1 MPRKF
6 SKDPFFEGDLTP
18 EMIGFDDLSSRKIS
32 EALQEEDPQN
42 AENYTHRNIFS
53 GLPCSCG
60 YWHSDKEEQTKVA
73 AEEEEAPKPKV
84 GLFIGKFGTPPEDYD
99 PFATHDAG
107 RTPSMAEIHL
117 TNWLVSNGYEFRDR
131 RVLDVDAI
139 VCDAE
144 GKLFLFGLEQAK
156 ELNIGIV
163 ELSPP
168 QIARIAQEGISD
180 AIASDLRRGID
191 NAVEETRGQQE
202 DFVPD
207 LKTNAGRKIFKQNQK
222 IFRRNGPL
230 SGEVPNSQGP
240 GGPNAGLKVLERLDN
255 LCAKNDAEGLLPW
268 LVARL
273 AKNDITPNFGARGE
287 AARGD
292 QIGLNHGTTNVE
304 LLFGSIATWFNAR
317 QSPFRQGKNVME
329 MDVDQA
335 WKISDEHLEWV
346 RSQEMIKQYS
356 KQLLEDETSKR
367 KEDELQRANTP
378 PDQFYNPMVVDL
390 PQAIEARNMQVL
402 EELEDAKLRG
412 ETSRDEPY
420 TMEDLVERGYPGII
434 DPEKYKGWRAVQITT
449 AESARLETAILGHCI
464 GSDEQP
470 YVYGIAEEKL
480 ECFSLRDPDGIP
492 KATWNWN
499 PEDNSLGHIQGRSG
513 YPKEEWRELISAFN
527 NFTGR
532 DDDGGGQGND
542 SLSENRD
549 NAYYFESLGMYD
561 WAERA
566 GGITNWD
573 FGSVE
578 EIDRAEAI
586 MDDPW
591 DVIRQFSDDNIDDE
605 CTLEADP
612 IPEALAMD
620 AVENYHSFPE
630 TFIGLLSEQGSYGF
644 YGMNLNNFIKE
655 ILDYWAGEYERYPR
669 YITDEMSPEEEAQYS
684 EAGGEVEAFSFDEE
698 ALKREVADE
707 VIDERFLNLIQLRT
721 PPGKDPM
728 AGEYKDPTN
737 PQLSD
742 EGRERINMGLNNDAQ
757 PGDYTA
763 PPPVSYDEFGRR
775 RDPDPFDKLPLTE
788 NQPVTV
794 QQYNRELEEVPFGER
809 MGEPMYNTFVEPRN
823 NPADIAREYS
833 RIWTNEGQ
841 SAANK
846 WYYENYPNAQP
857 VNQQLTSGWNG
868 LMHS

>member
-6 SKDPFFEGDLTP
+6 SKDSFFEGDLTP

-32 EALQEEDPQN
+32 EALEEDPQN
-42 AENYTHRNIFS
+42 AGNYTHRNIFS

-73 AEEEEAPKPKV
+73 AEEEEAPKPRV
-84 GLFIGKFGTPPEDYD
+84 SLFIGESTSPHPDS
-99 PFATHDAG
+99 
-107 RTPSMAEIHL
+107 PSGNTRVDNQYWAQRNL
-117 TNWLVSNGYEFRDR
+117 TEWIASNGYDFCNQAIN
-131 RVLDVDAI
+131 VDAI
-139 VCDAE
+139 VCDDSADE
-144 GKLFLFGLEQAK
+144 LFPGLEQAK
-156 ELNIGIV
+156 KLGQFRNIGIV

-191 NAVEETRGQQE
+191 NAIEETRGQQE

-222 IFRRNGPL
+222 IFRRDGPL
-230 SGEVPNSQGP
+230 SGDVPNSQGP
-240 GGPNAGLKVLERLDN
+240 GGPNAGFKVLERLDN

-292 QIGLNHGTTNVE
+292 QIGLNHGGNRPGNFE
-304 LLFGSIATWFNAR
+304 LLFNTIATWFNAR
-317 QSPFRQGKNVME
+317 QSPLRQGKNVME

-335 WKISDEHLEWV
+335 WEISSEHLEWV

-356 KQLLEDETSKR
+356 TQLLEDETSKR
-367 KEDELQRANTP
+367 KEDELQMANTP
-378 PDQFYNPMVVDL
+378 PDEAYSPMVVDL
-390 PQAIEARNMQVL
+390 PQAIEARNMEIL
-402 EELEDAKLRG
+402 EEHEGARLRG
-412 ETSRDEPY
+412 DTSRPDEPN
-420 TMEDLVERGYPGII
+420 TMEDLVERGVPGII

-449 AESARLETAILGHCI
+449 EESARLETAILGHCI

-470 YVYGIAEEKL
+470 YVYGIADEKL

-492 KATWNWN
+492 KATWHWN
-499 PEDNSLGHIQGRSG
+499 PEDGSLGHIQGRSG

-542 SLSENRD
+542 SFASGDFE
-549 NAYYFESLGMYD
+549 YFESIGMYG
-561 WAERA
+561 WAERN
-566 GGITNWD
+566 GGITSWD

-578 EIDRAEAI
+578 EIDRAEEI

-591 DVIRQFSDDNIDDE
+591 DLIRQYSDDHIDDE
-605 CTLEADP
+605 CDLGANP

-620 AVENYHSFPE
+620 AVENYRSYPE
-630 TFIGLLSEQGSYGF
+630 TFIAHLSEQGNYGF

-742 EGRERINMGLNNDAQ
+742 EGRERMRA
-757 PGDYTA
+757 PASESPRPEDYTA
-763 PPPVSYDEFGRR
+763 PPPVSYDEAGRR
-775 RDPDPFDKLPLTE
+775 RVPDLFDKLPLTE

-794 QQYNRELEEVPFGER
+794 MNVGQEEVPFSER
-809 MGEPMYNTFVEPRN
+809 MGDPMYNTFVEPRN